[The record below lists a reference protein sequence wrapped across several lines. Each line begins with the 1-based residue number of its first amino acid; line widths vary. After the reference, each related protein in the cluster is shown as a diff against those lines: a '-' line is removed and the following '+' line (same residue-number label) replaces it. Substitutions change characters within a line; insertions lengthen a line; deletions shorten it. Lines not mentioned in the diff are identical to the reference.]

1 MTDPYKGAKKEGGVG
16 FVKGVGRGIF
26 SVPFRVMGG
35 AWSVPAYA
43 MKGLY
48 QEMLKNKG
56 SGVQNYII
64 AARISQGYGE
74 ASTLS
79 PAEKA
84 EIVSAWRNIKTNVK
98 KKKNPGEEQLQAL
111 HSYMS
116 EKRERRANKGVLER
130 LRKQENAAGPSDS
143 RLFATENR
151 GSLDLPE
158 PITRS
163 GTTGHGAMNRSPS
176 ALQDSIHPLHHAH
189 TYPESGS
196 SHQNEKSSYPPEIS
210 EADAAEKAE
219 LEAAIKASVA
229 ETSRGNPEED
239 ELIARAIRASMNELQ
254 RPQTE
259 DETEEEALQRVM
271 KASMEEAQKS
281 GISEEEQRV
290 LEETLRTS
298 MLETSRARR
307 QHGTDSEWDSSDTE
321 DDEDYQRMIEE
332 SKHLHDLHSQP
343 EKGDEY
349 FTAIAGTHGAADA
362 QGATRDDNEDEA
374 LRKAIEESERA
385 AQEHQSNLDKQRT
398 EEDIVME
405 YVKKQSLAEEEH
417 RRRMAQGRDTGGES
431 SSGPGVM

>member
-16 FVKGVGRGIF
+16 FVKGVGRGLF

-56 SGVQNYII
+56 SSVQNYII
-64 AARISQGYGE
+64 AARISQGYDE
-74 ASTLS
+74 ASELS
-79 PAEKA
+79 PAEK
-84 EIVSAWRNIKTNVK
+84 EVIVKAWRSIKTNVK
-98 KKKNPGEEQLQAL
+98 KKKNPGEDQLQAL

-116 EKRERRANKGVLER
+116 EKRERKANKGVLER
-130 LRKQENAAGPSDS
+130 LKKQENVSGPSDP
-143 RLFATENR
+143 RLYSTEPR

-158 PITRS
+158 PVARS
-163 GTTGHGAMNRSPS
+163 GTMGPGATNRSPS
-176 ALQDSIHPLHHAH
+176 GLGDSKHHLHHAH
-189 TYPESGS
+189 TYPESS
-196 SHQNEKSSYPPEIS
+196 PSYQDA
-210 EADAAEKAE
+210 EADAAERAE
-219 LEAAIKASVA
+219 FEAAIKASVA

-239 ELIARAIRASMNELQ
+239 ELIARAIRASMTELQ
-254 RPQTE
+254 RPQPE

-281 GISEEEQRV
+281 GVSEEEQRV

-298 MLETSRARR
+298 MLDTSKARR
-307 QHGTDSEWDSSDTE
+307 QHGSDSEWDSSDTE

-332 SKHLHDLHSQP
+332 SKHLHDLHSRP

-349 FTAIAGTHGAADA
+349 FTAIAGTRETSNA
-362 QGATRDDNEDEA
+362 QGATQDDNEEEA

-385 AQEHQSNLDKQRT
+385 AQEHQTNLEKQRT

-431 SSGPGVM
+431 SSGAGAV